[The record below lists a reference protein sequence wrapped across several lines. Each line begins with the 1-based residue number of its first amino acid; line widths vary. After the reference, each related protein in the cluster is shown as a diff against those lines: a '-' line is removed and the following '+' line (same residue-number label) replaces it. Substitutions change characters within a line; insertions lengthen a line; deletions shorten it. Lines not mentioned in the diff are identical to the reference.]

1 MAIQRRLLS
10 ENPRNK
16 IYIESK
22 VPDSAEQIL
31 KEFGLNIEYGDTT
44 KLNDPLFLD
53 KLGAV
58 LFIQTESRL
67 SGINDNLLAH
77 ASRLL
82 DYDIRVFIL
91 FSFLEDTS
99 AEVVDL
105 FSKSAIKCIEKLD
118 LPYKKDS
125 SLPELPNIELL
136 GPFLPW
142 DEAAKRIGQ
151 FMADYPAGIAPNRS
165 LRLVNFCPTD
175 PSEEILL
182 RRSFSD
188 FIELEITQLV
198 GGKSGAA
205 VYSAYVSDGRWLQP
219 YFVKIDTRVRIVSEY
234 INYQE
239 DVEKY
244 LPYHLHPRLRTHFC
258 HLGANKGILVGD
270 FIDKSETLL
279 ECAQSGRS
287 GPALANLFDH
297 SLQGWHKNASIK
309 DIKLVEYLQIPKIE
323 RIKMSR
329 IQLAQSL
336 GSSVKNYEEV
346 TTIFNTLK
354 LGPLLIG
361 QIHGDLNAMNIHV
374 RGFDSVLID
383 FLACRTGPLLYDA
396 ACLEVSL
403 LIDGFHIESNF
414 EHEWMRSV
422 SQLYIDNRL
431 MDCSWKCRP
440 TSNISWFYS
449 CVKQIRLYAREWEHG
464 PNQYAA
470 ILAAA
475 LLIKASKDN
484 NAIQDEAFRR
494 AVAYYFAERILT
506 YIVDS
511 NENSSKGCSHEQ

>member
-10 ENPRNK
+10 ENPRNQ

-22 VPDSAEQIL
+22 IPDSAEQIL
-31 KEFGLNIEYGDTT
+31 KEFGLSIEYGDTT

-67 SGINDNLLAH
+67 SRINDNLTAH

-82 DYDIRVFIL
+82 DYDIRVFVL

-99 AEVVDL
+99 AEVVDFFL
-105 FSKSAIKCIEKLD
+105 KSALECLDKLQ
-118 LPYKKDS
+118 LPYKKTL
-125 SLPELPNIELL
+125 SLPEPPNIELL
-136 GPFLPW
+136 GPSLPW
-142 DEAAKRIGQ
+142 DDVVKRIGQ
-151 FMADYPAGIAPNRS
+151 FMADNPAGIAPNRS
-165 LRLVNFCPTD
+165 LKLVNICPLD
-175 PSEEILL
+175 SSEEILL

-188 FIELEITQLV
+188 FVELEIKQLA

-205 VYSAYVSDGRWLQP
+205 VFSAYVSDSRWLQP
-219 YFVKIDTRVRIVSEY
+219 YFVKIDTRDCIVSEY
-234 INYQE
+234 IHYQE

-279 ECAQSGRS
+279 ECAKSGRS
-287 GPALANLFDH
+287 GPALANLFNH
-297 SLQGWHKNASIK
+297 SLQGWHKNATIK
-309 DIKLVEYLQIPKIE
+309 VISLIEYLRIPGITKI
-323 RIKMSR
+323 KKSR
-329 IQLAQSL
+329 IRLAQSL
-336 GSSVKNYEEV
+336 GNSVKNYKEV
-346 TTIFNTLK
+346 TAIFNKLE

-383 FLACRTGPLLYDA
+383 FFACKTGPLLYDT

-403 LIDGFHIESNF
+403 LIDGFYF
-414 EHEWMRSV
+414 ETDFEKEWVELV
-422 SQLYIDNRL
+422 SQLYVGNQL
-431 MDCSWKCRP
+431 MDCSWQCRP
-440 TSNISWFYS
+440 TSNINWFFS

-470 ILAAA
+470 VLAVA
-475 LLIKASKDN
+475 LLKKASKDN
-484 NAIQDEAFRR
+484 KAEKDEAFRR
-494 AVAYYFAERILT
+494 AAAYYFAERILT
-506 YIVDS
+506 NII
-511 NENSSKGCSHEQ
+511 ENNGTSSEGFKREQ